1 MDLSTY
7 VPKPK
12 QSRKKSGGAKKIGRS
27 LKKCAK
33 YRAEGTREK
42 NKARRLAKEER
53 RQARFKLRKL
63 RLQIEREGV

>member
-12 QSRKKSGGAKKIGRS
+12 RSKKKSGGAKKIGRS

-42 NKARRLAKEER
+42 NKARRIA
-53 RQARFKLRKL
+53 RQARLKKRKL
-63 RLQIEREGV
+63 RLQIVYK

>member
-12 QSRKKSGGAKKIGRS
+12 RSKKKSGGAKKIGRS

-42 NKARRLAKEER
+42 NKARRIAKEAR
-53 RQARFKLRKL
+53 RQKRLKLRKQS
-63 RLQIEREGV
+63 LQINRKDI